1 MGLNFVLVGISSLG
15 PGVETI
21 IETSAYSPLINVL
34 APLVGT
40 YSCVLSVTTAIDIT
54 AYDQIGIKVYALSN
68 TSAGRDG
75 SIYFQYPSYYSALQ
89 TSFATTQAADITV
102 TNNTWTGTNTFN
114 NTTNLN
120 TTIIQGTG
128 TIQFPDTSIQSTAYK
143 SLPSGIYTNSN
154 ITVDAN
160 GGISAI
166 STGVGGN
173 TLTTVTM
180 PAGTYYPAWTNS
192 ATGASGLIPYSE
204 GNVSFSQAFN
214 RLTVPNLTSF
224 GTIEISNATPII
236 STIASSNSNLI
247 LRTVSAS
254 IGSLLFKTQDTT
266 RVSILSSGDTEFLNI
281 IKMMSTAQANRTINN
296 TFYQLF
302 DNTAGTA
309 GGIRRGRLYASP
321 ATVYF
326 ELDAGMNFAINFGT
340 NVFEMNSSLLT
351 CAIPLTIS
359 DAISLTGNTGAKR
372 RVSASELVL
381 SSTGGGAGVGT
392 AIGVIYGNGNDIIYD
407 NDTVNGMHRFYT
419 QSSIGQVT
427 DTLTIGSTA
436 VSTVVPVN
444 VVTSIT
450 ASLPSMT
457 IKQSAQDQTIKF
469 LPFAPAGT
477 GNPIASGAPSI
488 ITCSGTDAN
497 KRFAL
502 TIDSATTVGIRMS
515 EVAMIMG
522 AGGTTG
528 NPSNYLAFSGT
539 EIVFNCITS
548 PPTITG
554 PITYALPAGGDSS
567 TKIAT
572 TAWVQTAIPLG
583 TSALATNIASSD
595 IGLNYQSAVNTTTRL
610 PNGTLG
616 YILTSTGSGSSAP
629 TWQANSGGSAYS
641 AQRVALTPIAAG
653 YGYSIPFSASATGSA
668 EELKTSTNLTYNNGT
683 NVLSCNINGSANS
696 ATSAGLATQVTLTQS
711 AASSGPFYMVLSS
724 TASGTSSLLTD
735 TSAGTYDA
743 ANNSLD
749 VNVTANSGSTTA
761 TAITNDTVSSSFHAI
776 TFASNTTGY
785 LPQKT
790 RANVSTGMGLTYI
803 PSLNTLNVNAS
814 GTGSIITANL
824 ILKDNLNNEASISQ
838 ASGNLTIESDKIS
851 SSILLQTADA
861 GGLVNTRVNI
871 SDPKTEIVNTLQTQA
886 GIIGP
891 GLVLTYAN
899 NMIGYTNGKTPGNG
913 TVTTVT
919 TATWSAMT
927 ATGFQFPSV
936 GVYMMTMQIFCNKS
950 AAAGNLL
957 YLSAGMSTTDINAP
971 SGQGSFGLVLVSTSS
986 QPAVTGF
993 LTALTTMPMVI
1004 TNTAT
1009 VYYMMF
1015 NAGFTGCVYTRI
1027 YLNSFY
1033 QYTRIA

>member
-1 MGLNFVLVGISSLG
+1 
-15 PGVETI
+15 
-21 IETSAYSPLINVL
+21 
-34 APLVGT
+34 
-40 YSCVLSVTTAIDIT
+40 
-54 AYDQIGIKVYALSN
+54 VYALSN

-128 TIQFPDTSIQSTAYK
+128 TIQFPDLSIQSTAYK

-166 STGVGGN
+166 STGVGGANAQTIDLTLTGAGSSYYIPFSSTTGATSTLRVGGLTYNRDTN
-173 TLTTVTM
+173 TLTANCTNTQNIQSGV
-180 PAGTYYPAWTNS
+180 AGQLLYQSASTTTGFVAVGTSNQVLVSNGSSAPSWSTNLAGNAGSSTAVALTSDDSAGDYFIPFSKTTS
-192 ATGASGLIPYSE
+192 ATSNPLYIDNTTGPLSYRPSTGVLSALSYTFGLRDQTVG
-204 GNVSFSQAFN
+204 GNSSRVGQTATALEYVN
-214 RLTVPNLTSF
+214 
-224 GTIEISNATPII
+224 NAT
-236 STIASSNSNLI
+236 
-247 LRTVSAS
+247 
-254 IGSLLFKTQDTT
+254 
-266 RVSILSSGDTEFLNI
+266 SGTH
-281 IKMMSTAQANRTINN
+281 K
-296 TFYQLF
+296 
-302 DNTAGTA
+302 
-309 GGIRRGRLYASP
+309 
-321 ATVYF
+321 
-326 ELDAGMNFAINFGT
+326 
-340 NVFEMNSSLLT
+340 
-351 CAIPLTIS
+351 
-359 DAISLTGNTGAKR
+359 
-372 RVSASELVL
+372 
-381 SSTGGGAGVGT
+381 
-392 AIGVIYGNGNDIIYD
+392 
-407 NDTVNGMHRFYT
+407 FYT
-419 QSSIGQVT
+419 YNSTPAQVNSM
-427 DTLTIGSTA
+427 TIGSTA
-436 VSTVVPVN
+436 ISTVVPVN
-444 VVTSIT
+444 VVTTIVGN
-450 ASLPSMT
+450 LPSMT
-457 IKQSAQDQTIKF
+457 IKQSTSSQIINFT
-469 LPFAPAGT
+469 PFAPLGT
-477 GNPIASGAPSI
+477 SNPITNADSSVLSCGGG
-488 ITCSGTDAN
+488 GTS
-497 KRFAL
+497 RRLVL
-502 TIDSATTVGIRMS
+502 TTDSATTVGIRMS
-515 EVAMIMG
+515 NVAIVIG
-522 AGGTTG
+522 AGGTAN
-528 NPSNYLAFSGT
+528 NPLHRIGFSDSAGINISSSFVP
-539 EIVFNCITS
+539 IVEGYT
-548 PPTITG
+548 
-554 PITYALPAGGDSS
+554 LPAGGDNS
-567 TKIAT
+567 TNIAT

-583 TSALATNIASSD
+583 TSLLATNIKSTD
-595 IGLNYQSAVNTTTRL
+595 IGLNYQSAANTTTRL
-610 PNGTLG
+610 TNGTLG
-616 YILTSTGSGSSAP
+616 YILTSTGSSAP

-653 YGYSIPFSASATGSA
+653 YGYSIPFSSSATGSA

-735 TSAGTYDA
+735 TSGGSYDS
-743 ANNSLD
+743 ANNILD

-761 TAITNDTVSSSFHAI
+761 TAITNDTASSSFHAI
-776 TFASNTTGY
+776 TFTSNTTGY

-871 SDPKTEIVNTLQTQA
+871 SDPKTEIVNKLQTQA

-899 NMIGYTNGKTPGNG
+899 NMIGYTNGKTAGNG

-957 YLSAGMSTTDINAP
+957 YLSAGMSTTDINAQP

-1027 YLNSFY
+1027 YANSFY